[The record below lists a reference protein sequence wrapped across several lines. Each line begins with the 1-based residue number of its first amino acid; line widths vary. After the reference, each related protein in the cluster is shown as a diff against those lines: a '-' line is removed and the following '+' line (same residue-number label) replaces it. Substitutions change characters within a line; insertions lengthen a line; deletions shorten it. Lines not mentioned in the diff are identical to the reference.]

1 MYAFYNKIIEADRS
15 RFTFSKRI
23 SLFGCNV
30 GLIPRLLREYIL
42 PDQGEPY
49 PWHLSISKT
58 LLESGY
64 PNLTILIDLKPK
76 QNKDNLS
83 LYELMDVWG
92 YSSSG
97 WTPILLHLSGLFVD
111 EDPSKYDRN
120 DFWIEDSR
128 RDEPIYEFL
137 YIQGSVSNGKLSG
150 SWTSPPVSPTNAA
163 LLWPS
168 TLIYFIECIKKRT
181 PDILKALKAPVED

>member
-1 MYAFYNKIIEADRS
+1 
-15 RFTFSKRI
+15 
-23 SLFGCNV
+23 
-30 GLIPRLLREYIL
+30 
-42 PDQGEPY
+42 
-49 PWHLSISKT
+49 
-58 LLESGY
+58 
-64 PNLTILIDLKPK
+64 
-76 QNKDNLS
+76 
-83 LYELMDVWG
+83 MDVWG

-97 WTPILLHLSGLFVD
+97 WTPISLHLSGLFVD

>member
-1 MYAFYNKIIEADRS
+1 MYAFYNKKIEAERS

-76 QNKDNLS
+76 
-83 LYELMDVWG
+83 
-92 YSSSG
+92 
-97 WTPILLHLSGLFVD
+97 
-111 EDPSKYDRN
+111 
-120 DFWIEDSR
+120 
-128 RDEPIYEFL
+128 
-137 YIQGSVSNGKLSG
+137 
-150 SWTSPPVSPTNAA
+150 
-163 LLWPS
+163 
-168 TLIYFIECIKKRT
+168 
-181 PDILKALKAPVED
+181 